1 MEAFWDYKGVRRHMS
16 VYKCFYDVGPRLAKV
31 DQLKEDILNP
41 IFMKFNDH
49 ERNIHCPSTIE
60 EFHNAI
66 NTMTR
71 GNLVLLDRI
80 VVEFY
85 VRSWHIIKDEYF
97 NMIKSVDNVGRV
109 FKGVV
114 NGVKLWPLDHYHPLG
129 SKTEPMTRSTPC
141 TLTNRTYL
149 H

>member
-1 MEAFWDYKGVRRHMS
+1 
-16 VYKCFYDVGPRLAKV
+16 
-31 DQLKEDILNP
+31 
-41 IFMKFNDH
+41 MKFNDH
-49 ERNIHCPSTIE
+49 EWNIHCPSTIE

-85 VRSWHIIKDEYF
+85 VRFWHIINDEHF
-97 NMIKSVDNVGRV
+97 NMIKSVDNVGRS

-114 NGVKLWPLDHYHPLG
+114 NG
-129 SKTEPMTRSTPC
+129 
-141 TLTNRTYL
+141 
-149 H
+149 

>member
-1 MEAFWDYKGVRRHMS
+1 MEAFWDYKGVRRHMWF
-16 VYKCFYDVGPRLAKV
+16 YKCFYDVGPRWAKV
-31 DQLKEDILNP
+31 EEDIFNP
-41 IFMKFNDH
+41 ILMKFNDH
-49 ERNIHCPSTIE
+49 EWNIHCPSTLK

-66 NTMTR
+66 NTVTR

-85 VRSWHIIKDEYF
+85 VRSLHIMKDEYF
-97 NMIKSVDNVGRV
+97 NMIKSVDNVGRF

-114 NGVKLWPLDHYHPLG
+114 NGVKLWPLDHYHPPR
-129 SKTEPMTRSTPC
+129 SKTELKTRSTPC
-141 TLTNRTYL
+141 TLTNRTYP